1 MPLTAAV
8 GSVVPPFETRLGGVV
23 ADSYPRNLGFSATY
37 NFRDVGG
44 YTGLDGRK
52 VRWRRLFRSDALHRL
67 GSFSADL
74 DAFADLGVRTVIDLR
89 RPFEIEKYGRIA
101 DRHGLDYR
109 NIVLNHIDWEE
120 VDHPDDVD
128 HERWLADR
136 YLNFASD
143 GREGLLSALRVIADP
158 ALAPVI
164 VHCMAGKDRTGTVCA
179 LTLALLGVSDEDIAA
194 DYALTTT
201 AMEPLTRHLL
211 EKNPEAV
218 RGNEHMFDSPPGA
231 MRLFLD
237 DLRDL
242 HGSVENFVR
251 EIGLTDAE
259 VASMRA
265 HLLD

>member
-1 MPLTAAV
+1 
-8 GSVVPPFETRLGGVV
+8 LGGVV

-67 GSFSADL
+67 GDADAS
-74 DAFADLGVRTVIDLR
+74 AFAELGVRTVVDLR

-101 DRHGLDYR
+101 ERHGLDYR
-109 NIVLNHIDWEE
+109 NIVLNHVDWEDVE
-120 VDHPDDVD
+120 HPSDVD

-143 GREGLLSALRVIADP
+143 GREGLLGALRVIADP
-158 ALAPVI
+158 SLAPVI

-201 AMEPLTRHLL
+201 AMEPLTRYLMQ
-211 EKNPEAV
+211 KNPAAV
-218 RGNEHMFDSPPGA
+218 QGNEHMFDSPPGA
-231 MRLFLD
+231 MLLFLD
-237 DLRDL
+237 DLRAL
-242 HGSVENFVR
+242 HGSVLEFVR
-251 EIGLTDAE
+251 EIGLTDDE
-259 VASMRA
+259 IASLRR